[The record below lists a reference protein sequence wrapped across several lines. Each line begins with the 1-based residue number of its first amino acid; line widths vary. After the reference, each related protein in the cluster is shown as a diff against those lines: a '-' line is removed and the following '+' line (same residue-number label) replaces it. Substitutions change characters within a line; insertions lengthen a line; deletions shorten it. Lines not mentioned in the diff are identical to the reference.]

1 MTNNIVHTITCLM
14 ILDHFF
20 HSQSL
25 IDTIM
30 WKHHKSNMTNMTNGS
45 ISTTLYI
52 ISFTSI
58 IGSSHSNQLSSL
70 GIFIS
75 ETGVSSPKDKMFIAG
90 FVLVCSSY
98 VLSLSQFHIS
108 VMFWPNTKILRL
120 LIRIEIN
127 NINFFII
134 LWLSCN
140 ISCNLVYRLSATKQV

>member
-1 MTNNIVHTITCLM
+1 M
-14 ILDHFF
+14 ILAHFF

-25 IDTIM
+25 METIM
-30 WKHHKSNMTNMTNGS
+30 WKHHSNSMMNMMNGNIS
-45 ISTTLYI
+45 ITLYI

-58 IGSSHSNQLSSL
+58 IGSSHSNQLSNL

-75 ETGVSSPKDKMFIAG
+75 ETGVSSPKDKIFKDG

-108 VMFWPNTKILRL
+108 VIFCPNTKTWRL

-134 LWLSCN
+134 LSLSCN
-140 ISCNLVYRLSATKQV
+140 ISCDLVYGLLATKQV